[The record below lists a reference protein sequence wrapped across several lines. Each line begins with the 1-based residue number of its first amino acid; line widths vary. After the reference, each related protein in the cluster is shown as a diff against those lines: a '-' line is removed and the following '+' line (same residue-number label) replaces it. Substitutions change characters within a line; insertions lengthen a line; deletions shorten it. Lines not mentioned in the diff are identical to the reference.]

1 MHFAEK
7 SSSRVKRLG
16 VSLAVLLALS
26 SVTAP
31 AASADQSITFN
42 VNLAD
47 CTFSTS
53 LGSALT
59 ISLQQGEQLTIRII
73 STGSR
78 TGPPWCEFALET
90 GDSTRL
96 IGWTVDGRDL
106 TGVSASLFELQN
118 ASDIELKFTV
128 GSVDAF
134 AFVET
139 QGVGRV
145 PPNRI
150 LVNVVSGAVADPP
163 IVQHTL
169 GFDANGGQCTLT
181 SSGPIF
187 DGTWITVPT
196 SQQCTRPGYRLLGWN
211 PKSDGSDSLGFD
223 PGGWTVMTGDNTLYA
238 IWVPSASS

>member
-1 MHFAEK
+1 MHLAEK
-7 SSSRVKRLG
+7 SSSRMKRLG
-16 VSLAVLLALS
+16 ASLAVLLAMSL
-26 SVTAP
+26 VTAP
-31 AASADQSITFN
+31 AAQSDQSIAFN
-42 VNLAD
+42 VNLSD
-47 CTFSTS
+47 CTFTTS

-59 ISLQQGEQLTIRII
+59 ISLRQGEQLTIQIN
-73 STGSR
+73 STGTRS
-78 TGPPWCEFALET
+78 GPPWCEFALET
-90 GDSTRL
+90 GDETTL

-106 TGVSASLFELQN
+106 TGFSATVYELQN
-118 ASDIELKFTV
+118 AATFEVRFTV
-128 GSVDAF
+128 GSVNAF

-139 QGVGRV
+139 QGVGKI

-150 LVNVVSGAVADPP
+150 LVNVVSGAVTELPL
-163 IVQHTL
+163 VQHTL

-196 SQQCTRPGYRLLGWN
+196 IQQCTRPGYRLLGWN
-211 PKSDGSDSLGFD
+211 PKSDGSDPLGFD